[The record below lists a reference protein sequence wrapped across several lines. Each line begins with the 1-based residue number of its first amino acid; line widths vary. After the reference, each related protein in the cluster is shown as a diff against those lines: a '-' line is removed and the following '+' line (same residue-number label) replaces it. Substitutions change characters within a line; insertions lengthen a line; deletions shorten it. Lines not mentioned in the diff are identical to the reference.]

1 MNNKT
6 NKKQIV
12 NPTVDLNPREKIDH
26 LNKVKT
32 NPWVYIMVVAM
43 AVLMDILLIY
53 SKYEYSFSHS
63 VELSYII
70 TVVGIT
76 IAFIAIFIAYW
87 NIAIEM
93 LKTKYKRLLVDEEI
107 TAIPEELELDID
119 KNLIKLSYK
128 YLDQYYLQTRE
139 HAQKGFAL
147 TFTVAISGGIIII
160 VGLIAM
166 FFGNTTPAYVT
177 TAGGVIVEFI
187 SAVCFYLYNKTVQ
200 GMNSYHKKL
209 VISQNIALALKLANS
224 LEEHR
229 DEAKG
234 KIIDELIKDINL
246 HIEK

>member
-1 MNNKT
+1 
-6 NKKQIV
+6 
-12 NPTVDLNPREKIDH
+12 
-26 LNKVKT
+26 
-32 NPWVYIMVVAM
+32 
-43 AVLMDILLIY
+43 
-53 SKYEYSFSHS
+53 
-63 VELSYII
+63 
-70 TVVGIT
+70 
-76 IAFIAIFIAYW
+76 
-87 NIAIEM
+87 M

-166 FFGNTTPAYVT
+166 FLGNTTPAYVT
-177 TAGGVIVEFI
+177 TASGIIVEFI

-224 LEEHR
+224 LSEHK
-229 DEAKG
+229 DDAKI
-234 KIIDELIKDINL
+234 KIIDELIKDINM